1 MSLPLP
7 LAGGGECC
15 AFFCSFFRVTSPI
28 RPLIT
33 RTQNYKSA
41 YFGIHAW
48 SLFERTGRALRHDT
62 GRTHQAYIWIFS
74 LILEEET
81 QVSQG
86 LVTELMLPVFIHM
99 AFSKNVRLSP
109 TPPPFRVGRCT
120 LPTSFSKKQPLRG
133 NNVASPNSIFC
144 ATLKQGARGRA
155 EAGYQRCRK
164 MWDRGVAKGV

>member
-1 MSLPLP
+1 MLGACLNEQAEP
-7 LAGGGECC
+7 C
-15 AFFCSFFRVTSPI
+15 A
-28 RPLIT
+28 
-33 RTQNYKSA
+33 RTQEEPIKPI
-41 YFGIHAW
+41 FG
-48 SLFERTGRALRHDT
+48 F
-62 GRTHQAYIWIFS
+62 FS

-81 QVSQG
+81 QVSRG

-120 LPTSFSKKQPLRG
+120 LPTLFSKKQPFRG

-164 MWDRGVAKGV
+164 IWDRGVAKGV

>member
-1 MSLPLP
+1 MYCACKRHLERPDRKGGMLGVFLCVFGGHLSYLATWMGCGSSAIFGFSIHSGRGNTGLP
-7 LAGGGECC
+7 
-15 AFFCSFFRVTSPI
+15 
-28 RPLIT
+28 
-33 RTQNYKSA
+33 
-41 YFGIHAW
+41 
-48 SLFERTGRALRHDT
+48 RTGDGTNVASFH
-62 GRTHQAYIWIFS
+62 Y
-74 LILEEET
+74 
-81 QVSQG
+81 
-86 LVTELMLPVFIHM
+86 M

-120 LPTSFSKKQPLRG
+120 LPTSFSKKQPFRG